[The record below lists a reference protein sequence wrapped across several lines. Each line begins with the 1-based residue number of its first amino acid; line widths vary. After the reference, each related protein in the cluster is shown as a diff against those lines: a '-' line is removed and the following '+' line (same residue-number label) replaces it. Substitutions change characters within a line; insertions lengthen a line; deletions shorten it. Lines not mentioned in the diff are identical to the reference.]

1 MKLLIALG
9 GNALLERGQSADY
22 ITQQKNVK
30 KSVLAIATAIK
41 NGHRVVLC
49 HGNGPQIGLLSV
61 KESAHETALQMPLD
75 VLSAQCQ
82 GMIGYLLQQALQDAL
97 QSDKVATI
105 LTQVVVNNKDP
116 QWQHPDKFIGRC
128 LDTAAV
134 TQLEQQY
141 PNWTFQKDGPYWRR
155 VIASPQPLN
164 IIETSAIQALLEQGI
179 TPICAGGGGIP
190 VTGSQGRH
198 GAECVVDKDL
208 TAAMLAQSLHVD
220 KMIILTDVLAVMK
233 HFGSEKQT
241 PIYQTDDVT
250 LSAMHFPAGSMG
262 PKVSAACQFVRQ
274 QKKPAAIGHTSDL
287 IALIEG
293 TKGTQIWPHSTKTL

>member
-22 ITQQKNVK
+22 ITQHKNAK
-30 KSVLAIATAIK
+30 KSVQPIATAIK

-61 KESAHETALQMPLD
+61 KESVHEYAVQMPLD

-105 LTQVVVNNKDP
+105 LTQVAVDKKDT
-116 QWQHPDKFIGRC
+116 QWQHPEKFIGSC
-128 LDTAAV
+128 LDAADL
-134 TQLEQQY
+134 TQLKQQY
-141 PNWTFQKDGPYWRR
+141 PSWSFQKDGPYWRR
-155 VIASPQPLN
+155 VIASPKPLK
-164 IIETSAIQALLEQGI
+164 IIELSAIQALLRQGI

-190 VTGSQGRH
+190 VTDHRGRH

-208 TAAMLAQSLHVD
+208 TAATLAQSLDVD
-220 KMIILTDVLAVMK
+220 KMIILTDVVAVME

-241 PIYQTDDVT
+241 PIYQTDEIT

-274 QKKPAAIGHTSDL
+274 QKKPAAIGHSTDL
-287 IALIEG
+287 MALIDG
-293 TKGTQIWPHSTKTL
+293 TKGTQIWPHSPKTF